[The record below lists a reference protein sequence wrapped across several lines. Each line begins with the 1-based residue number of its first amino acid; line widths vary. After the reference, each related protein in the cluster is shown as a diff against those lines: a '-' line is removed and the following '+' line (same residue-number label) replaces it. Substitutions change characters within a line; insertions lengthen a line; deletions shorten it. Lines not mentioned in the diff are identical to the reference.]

1 MPVRQ
6 AIRQETR
13 GPVLVVT
20 IDRPEAR
27 NALDEATITGLCDLF
42 EDLAGLEPP
51 LPRGI
56 GTVSSGGTEDG
67 GTVSSGGT
75 VSDGGTE
82 DGAASPGHRPH
93 AVLLQSSGE
102 VFCAGADLGD
112 MQHLGASDFVTNLE
126 AARAMGAMFRA
137 IHACPAPVVARV
149 QGPAF
154 GGGVGLAC
162 SCDVVVASQAARFT
176 FTEVRLGLVPGVIA
190 PLVINRIGPTA
201 TRAAF
206 LTAEPI
212 RAVDALRLGLIDRL
226 ADQDGLDA
234 AVSRTMTAIL
244 SGGPEALGRVKA
256 LVDGSVSLGLDR
268 AGDFTA
274 QMIAEART
282 SGEAQ
287 AALLAF
293 MDKQPVPWAAF
304 AAWPPADDSKPSGG
318 DDTA

>member
-6 AIRQETR
+6 AIRQEMR

-27 NALDEATITGLCDLF
+27 NALDGATIAGLRDLF

-51 LPRGI
+51 LPG
-56 GTVSSGGTEDG
+56 
-67 GTVSSGGT
+67 SGGT
-75 VSDGGTE
+75 VNGGGIVGGAGTMDGGGTE

-93 AVLLQSSGE
+93 AVLLQSSGD

-112 MQHLGASDFVTNLE
+112 MQRLGESDFETNLE
-126 AARAMGAMFRA
+126 AATAMGAMFRA

-244 SGGPEALGRVKA
+244 NGGPEALGRAKA
-256 LVDGSVSLGLDR
+256 LVDGSVTLGLDR
-268 AGDFTA
+268 SGDFTA
-274 QMIAEART
+274 QMIAVART

-287 AALLAF
+287 AALRAF
-293 MDKQPVPWAAF
+293 LDKQEVPWATF
-304 AAWPPADDSKPSGG
+304 AAWPPADESTPSGG
-318 DDTA
+318 DDTP